1 VTEPA
6 HEPATIRPIDAAEWR
21 RWREVRLRMLRD
33 ESGSFGTRWEDAA
46 REPDARWQDW
56 AAEAARG
63 ETRTLFV
70 AEADGRWL
78 GVVGAFLRIDPR
90 EAQLIS
96 MWVDPAARGQQL
108 AERLIVAVAE
118 WASTRGCTHVYLF
131 VQETNV
137 RAQRVYERAG
147 FAATGDRERMP
158 RRRGFKLLYVAPVDA
173 LLRQAV

>member
-1 VTEPA
+1 MAETPT
-6 HEPATIRPIDAAEWR
+6 ATIRPLRAAEWR
-21 RWREVRLRMLRD
+21 SWREVRLRMLRED
-33 ESGSFGTRWEDAA
+33 PGSFGTRWEEAS
-46 REPDARWQDW
+46 REPDERWQDW

-96 MWVDPAARGQQL
+96 MWVDPRARGQQL
-108 AERLIVAVAE
+108 AERLIGSVAE
-118 WASTRGCTHVYLF
+118 WASSRGCTDVFLF

-147 FAATGDRERMP
+147 FAPTGARERVP
-158 RRRGFKLLYVAPVDA
+158 RRRGFKLVYVARVDA
-173 LLRQAV
+173 LLRQAL